1 MNTSSNESLDC
12 DNGIYRGNVVDCVIS
27 TVSVHEKDQ
36 ASVSGVPFWDESD
49 SEFSG

>member
-1 MNTSSNESLDC
+1 MD
-12 DNGIYRGNVVDCVIS
+12 DVVDCVIS